1 MAQDQLEYGKD
12 YKFISNP
19 LNPHLYELR
28 VKDQYGD
35 FEGVNLF
42 FKLATHEP
50 KSYENIN
57 LSFDNPN
64 GLGNFNGL
72 IIEPATTDTIVEIDL
87 SSNMRIQEL
96 KENKALTLLVKNS
109 LQINRADNLLI
120 AYNQEDRVVIDK
132 FYVNLVDNFMLL
144 NYQPTNE
151 QRVSLH
157 MAHNSAISLHNET
170 KNFEALMFNETGE
183 VKLNLDLYGSK
194 KEKRPIRS
202 IYLTNDKFAC
212 VDKKTKEVSLEL
224 TGSDSISLHNC
235 EIECGNEKS
244 VITGNIGKLDLKKIL
259 LQVRGSLTINANE
272 VSLRHD
278 NNQASAIYR
287 VHEFKTTGDNTIN
300 AKVLRSI
307 SQSVRLEN
315 CNINMPDGELEF
327 NNKKGEGLVDLREF
341 ICDDSSVRGLAMTI
355 FLSRNSSFIAN
366 SSMDN
371 APMPLMSGKILESII
386 FNCIAG
392 DNQIS
397 NGIAELNIYN
407 KSEAIKNSKKFEG
420 ATFEPLSITWITAKS
435 DYPIDV
441 LFKNCLFKGQKNDIE
456 LEHLNFKA
464 ISSEFN
470 DTYIEARGKLGKN
483 DEAKMGNLSL
493 ENSIFSGH
501 NEIYAIE
508 DSKISSSTIKD
519 TVLSGV
525 SLVENSSMDKFK
537 SMKDV
542 YRDFDSAAKSSEP
555 APKEVGVVNNEI
567 EAL

>member
-1 MAQDQLEYGKD
+1 MAEDYLEYGKD
-12 YKFISNP
+12 YNFTSNP
-19 LNPHLYELR
+19 LNPHLYEIKVR
-28 VKDQYGD
+28 DQYGE
-35 FEGVNLF
+35 FQGVNLF

-57 LSFDNPN
+57 LSFDDPN

-87 SSNMRIQEL
+87 SSNMRIKEL
-96 KENKALTLLVKNS
+96 KENKPLTLLVKDS
-109 LQINRADNLLI
+109 IRLNRVDNLLI
-120 AYNQEDRVVIDK
+120 AYNQEDRVIVDR
-132 FYVNLVDNFMLL
+132 FYANIVDNFMLL
-144 NYQPTNE
+144 NHKPTND
-151 QRVSLH
+151 QRISVH
-157 MAHNSAISLHNET
+157 MAHNSTISLHNET
-170 KNFEALMFNETGE
+170 KSFETVMFNETGE
-183 VKLNLDLYGSK
+183 VKLTLDLYGSK
-194 KEKRPIRS
+194 KENKPVDS
-202 IYLTNDKFAC
+202 IFLRNDRFAC
-212 VDKKTKEVSLEL
+212 VDKSAEVVSLEL

-315 CNINMPDGELEF
+315 CNINMPNGELEF
-327 NNKKGEGLVDLREF
+327 NNKKGEGLVDLRDF

-397 NGIAELNIYN
+397 KGIAELNIYN

-501 NEIYAIE
+501 NEICAIE

-519 TVLSGV
+519 TFLSGV

-542 YRDFDSAAKSSEP
+542 YKDFNSDVKIEP
-555 APKEVGVVNNEI
+555 APKKVGVVNNEI

>member
-1 MAQDQLEYGKD
+1 MAEDYLEYGKD
-12 YKFISNP
+12 YNFTSNP
-19 LNPHLYELR
+19 LNPHLYEIKVR
-28 VKDQYGD
+28 DQYGE
-35 FEGVNLF
+35 FQGVNLF

-87 SSNMRIQEL
+87 SSKMRIQEL

-109 LQINRADNLLI
+109 IQINRADNLLI

-170 KNFEALMFNETGE
+170 KNFEALMFNETGQ

-194 KEKRPIRS
+194 KDNKAIETIFLDDDRFS
-202 IYLTNDKFAC
+202 C
-212 VDKKTKEVSLEL
+212 VDKSAKNISLEL

-235 EIECGNEKS
+235 EIECGNERS
-244 VITGNIGKLDLKKIL
+244 VISGNIGKLDLRKIL

-315 CNINMPDGELEF
+315 CNINMPNGELEF
-327 NNKKGEGLVDLREF
+327 NNKKGEGLVDLRDF

-397 NGIAELNIYN
+397 KGIAELNIYN

-435 DYPIDV
+435 DYPIDI

-456 LEHLNFKA
+456 LENTNLKA

-470 DTYIEARGKLGKN
+470 DTYIETRGKPDKD
-483 DEAKMGNLSL
+483 DETKRGNLLL
-493 ENSIFSGH
+493 ENSILSGH
-501 NEIYAIE
+501 NEICAIE

-542 YRDFDSAAKSSEP
+542 YRDFNSDVKIEP
-555 APKEVGVVNNEI
+555 APKEVGVINNEI

>member
-1 MAQDQLEYGKD
+1 MAEDYLEYGKD
-12 YKFISNP
+12 YNFTSNP
-19 LNPHLYELR
+19 LNPHLYEIKVR
-28 VKDQYGD
+28 DQYGE
-35 FEGVNLF
+35 FQGVNLF

-72 IIEPATTDTIVEIDL
+72 VIEPATTDTIVEIDL
-87 SSNMRIQEL
+87 SSNMRIKEL
-96 KENKALTLLVKNS
+96 KENKPLTLLVKDS
-109 LQINRADNLLI
+109 IRLNRVDNLLI
-120 AYNQEDRVVIDK
+120 AYNQEDRVIVDR
-132 FYVNLVDNFMLL
+132 FYANIVDNFMLL
-144 NYQPTNE
+144 NHKPTND
-151 QRVSLH
+151 QRISIH
-157 MAHNSAISLHNET
+157 MAHNSTISLHNET
-170 KNFEALMFNETGE
+170 KSFETVMFNETGE
-183 VKLNLDLYGSK
+183 VKLTLDLYGSK
-194 KEKRPIRS
+194 KENKPVDS
-202 IYLTNDKFAC
+202 IFLRNDRFAC
-212 VDKKTKEVSLEL
+212 VDKRTKEVSLEL
-224 TGSDSISLHNC
+224 TGSDSISLHGC
-235 EIECGNEKS
+235 EIECGNERS
-244 VITGNIGKLDLKKIL
+244 VISGNIGKLDLKKIL
-259 LQVRGSLTINANE
+259 LTIRGSLTINANE

-327 NNKKGEGLVDLREF
+327 NNKKGEGLVQLNNF
-341 ICDDSSVRGLAMTI
+341 ICNDSSTRGLAMTDFYSKDI
-355 FLSRNSSFIAN
+355 SFITNSSV
-366 SSMDN
+366 DN

-456 LEHLNFKA
+456 LEHLNFKT

-501 NEIYAIE
+501 NEICAIE

-542 YRDFDSAAKSSEP
+542 YKDFNSDVKIEP
-555 APKEVGVVNNEI
+555 APKEVGVINNEI

>member
-1 MAQDQLEYGKD
+1 MAEDYLEYGKD
-12 YKFISNP
+12 YNFTSNP
-19 LNPHLYELR
+19 LNPHLYEIKVR
-28 VKDQYGD
+28 DQYGE
-35 FEGVNLF
+35 FQGVNLF

-87 SSNMRIQEL
+87 SSNMRIKEL
-96 KENKALTLLVKNS
+96 KENKPLTLLVKNS
-109 LQINRADNLLI
+109 IRLNRVDNLLI
-120 AYNQEDRVVIDK
+120 AYNQEDRVIVDR
-132 FYVNLVDNFMLL
+132 FYANIVDNFMLL
-144 NYQPTNE
+144 NHKPTND
-151 QRVSLH
+151 QRISVH
-157 MAHNSAISLHNET
+157 MAHNSTISLHNET
-170 KNFEALMFNETGE
+170 KSFETVMFNETGE
-183 VKLNLDLYGSK
+183 VKLTLDLYGSK
-194 KEKRPIRS
+194 KENKPVDS
-202 IYLTNDKFAC
+202 IFLRNDRFSC
-212 VDKKTKEVSLEL
+212 VDKSAKNISLEL

-315 CNINMPDGELEF
+315 CNINMPNGELEF
-327 NNKKGEGLVDLREF
+327 NNKKGEGLVDLRDF

-441 LFKNCLFKGQKNDIE
+441 LFKNCLFKGQKNEIE
-456 LEHLNFKA
+456 LENTNIKA

-470 DTYIEARGKLGKN
+470 DTFIETKGRPDKN
-483 DEAKMGNLSL
+483 NEAKMGNLLL

-501 NEIYAIE
+501 NEICAIE

-519 TVLSGV
+519 TVLGGV

-537 SMKDV
+537 TMKDV
-542 YRDFDSAAKSSEP
+542 YRDFNSDVKIEP
-555 APKEVGVVNNEI
+555 APKEVGVINNEI
-567 EAL
+567 EVL

>member
-1 MAQDQLEYGKD
+1 MAEDYLEYGKD
-12 YKFISNP
+12 YNFTSNP
-19 LNPHLYELR
+19 LNPHLYEIKVR
-28 VKDQYGD
+28 DQYGE
-35 FEGVNLF
+35 FQGVNLF

-87 SSNMRIQEL
+87 SSNMRIKEL
-96 KENKALTLLVKNS
+96 KENKPLTLLVKDS
-109 LQINRADNLLI
+109 IRLNRVDNLLI
-120 AYNQEDRVVIDK
+120 AYNQEDRVIVDR
-132 FYVNLVDNFMLL
+132 FYANIVDNFMLL
-144 NYQPTNE
+144 NHKPTND
-151 QRVSLH
+151 QRISIH
-157 MAHNSAISLHNET
+157 MAHNSTISLHNET
-170 KNFEALMFNETGE
+170 KSFETVMFNETGE
-183 VKLNLDLYGSK
+183 VKLTLDLYGSK
-194 KEKRPIRS
+194 KENKPVDS
-202 IYLTNDKFAC
+202 IFLRNDRFAC
-212 VDKKTKEVSLEL
+212 VDKRAKEVSLEL
-224 TGSDSISLHNC
+224 TGSDSISLHGC
-235 EIECGNEKS
+235 EIECGNERS
-244 VITGNIGKLDLKKIL
+244 VISGNIGKLDLKKIL

-300 AKVLRSI
+300 AKILRSI
-307 SQSVRLEN
+307 SQSIRLEN
-315 CNINMPDGELEF
+315 CNINMPNGELEF
-327 NNKKGEGLVDLREF
+327 NNKKGEGLVDLRDF

-501 NEIYAIE
+501 NEICAIE

-519 TVLSGV
+519 TFLSGV

-542 YRDFDSAAKSSEP
+542 YKDFNSDVKIEP

>member
-1 MAQDQLEYGKD
+1 MAQDFLEYGKD
-12 YKFISNP
+12 YKFTSNP

-28 VKDQYGD
+28 VKDQYGN

-72 IIEPATTDTIVEIDL
+72 VIEPATTDTIVEIDL
-87 SSNMRIQEL
+87 NSNIRIKEL
-96 KENKALTLLVKNS
+96 KENKALTLLVKDS
-109 LQINRADNLLI
+109 IRLNRVDNLLI
-120 AYNQEDRVVIDK
+120 AYNQEDRVIVDR
-132 FYVNLVDNFMLL
+132 FYANIVDNFMLL
-144 NYQPTNE
+144 NHKPTND

-157 MAHNSAISLHNET
+157 MAHNSTISLHNET
-170 KNFEALMFNETGE
+170 KSFETVMFNETGE
-183 VKLNLDLYGSK
+183 VKLTLDLYGSK
-194 KEKRPIRS
+194 KENKPVDS
-202 IYLTNDKFAC
+202 IFLRNDRFAC
-212 VDKKTKEVSLEL
+212 VDKRTKEVSLEL
-224 TGSDSISLHNC
+224 TGSDSISLHGC
-235 EIECGNEKS
+235 EIECDNERS
-244 VITGNIGKLDLKKIL
+244 VISGNIGKLDLKKIL
-259 LQVRGSLTINANE
+259 LTIRGSLTINANE

-278 NNQASAIYR
+278 NDQANAIYR

-300 AKVLRSI
+300 AKVLRLI

-315 CNINMPDGELEF
+315 CNINMPNGELEF
-327 NNKKGEGLVDLREF
+327 NNKKGEGLVDLRDF

-470 DTYIEARGKLGKN
+470 DTYIEARGKPDKN
-483 DEAKMGNLSL
+483 DETKMGNLLS

-501 NEIYAIE
+501 NEIYAIK

-555 APKEVGVVNNEI
+555 VPKEVGVINNEI
-567 EAL
+567 EVL

>member
-1 MAQDQLEYGKD
+1 MAQDFLEYGKD
-12 YKFISNP
+12 YKFTSNP

-28 VKDQYGD
+28 VKDQYGN

-57 LSFDNPN
+57 LRLDNPN
-64 GLGNFNGL
+64 VLGNFNGL
-72 IIEPATTDTIVEIDL
+72 IIEPATTDTIIEIDL
-87 SSNMRIQEL
+87 SSNMRIKEL
-96 KENKALTLLVKNS
+96 KENKALTLLVKDS
-109 LQINRADNLLI
+109 LQINRVDNLLI
-120 AYNQEDRVVIDK
+120 AYNQEDKVIVDK
-132 FYVNLVDNFMLL
+132 FFANIVDNFLLL
-144 NYQPTNE
+144 NHKLTNE
-151 QRVSLH
+151 QRVSLS
-157 MAHNSAISLHNET
+157 MAHNSTISLHNET
-170 KNFEALMFNETGE
+170 KSFKAVMFNETGE

-194 KEKRPIRS
+194 KENKPIDS
-202 IYLTNDKFAC
+202 IFLVNDKFAC
-212 VDKKTKEVSLEL
+212 VDKRTKEVSLEL
-224 TGSDSISLHNC
+224 TGSDSISLDGC
-235 EIECGNEKS
+235 EIECGNERS
-244 VITGNIGKLDLKKIL
+244 VISGNIGKLDLKRIL
-259 LQVRGSLTINANE
+259 LQIRDSLTINANE

-278 NNQASAIYR
+278 NNQASAVYR

-307 SQSVRLEN
+307 SQSIRLEN
-315 CNINMPDGELEF
+315 CNINMPNGELEF
-327 NNKKGEGLVDLREF
+327 NNKKGEGLVDLRDF

-355 FLSRNSSFIAN
+355 FLSHNSSFIAN

-397 NGIAELNIYN
+397 NGMAELNIYN

-441 LFKNCLFKGQKNDIE
+441 LFKNCLFKGQKNDME

-501 NEIYAIE
+501 NEICAIE
-508 DSKISSSTIKD
+508 DSKISSSIIKD
-519 TVLSGV
+519 TTLCEV
-525 SLVENSSMDKFK
+525 SIVENSSMDKFK

-542 YRDFDSAAKSSEP
+542 YRDFNSDVKIEP
-555 APKEVGVVNNEI
+555 APKEVGVINNEI
-567 EAL
+567 EVLW

>member
-1 MAQDQLEYGKD
+1 MAQDFLEYGKD
-12 YKFISNP
+12 YKFTSNP

-28 VKDQYGD
+28 VKDQYGN

-57 LSFDNPN
+57 LRLDNPN

-72 IIEPATTDTIVEIDL
+72 VIEPATTDTIVEIDL
-87 SSNMRIQEL
+87 SSKMRIQEL
-96 KENKALTLLVKNS
+96 KENKKLTLIVKNS
-109 LQINRADNLLI
+109 IHLNQVDNLLL
-120 AYNQEDRVVIDK
+120 AYNQEEKVIVDK
-132 FYVNLVDNFMLL
+132 FYASKVDNFTLL
-144 NYQPTNE
+144 NHKPTNN
-151 QRVSLH
+151 QKISLT
-157 MAHNSAISLHNET
+157 MAHNSLISLYNEA
-170 KNFEALMFNETGE
+170 KSFEALMFNETGG
-183 VKLNLDLYGSK
+183 VKLTLDLYGSK
-194 KEKRPIRS
+194 KENRAIDT
-202 IYLTNDKFAC
+202 IFLADDKFSC
-212 VDKKTKEVSLEL
+212 VDKSAKVVSLEL

-259 LQVRGSLTINANE
+259 LQVRGSLTINTNE

-287 VHEFKTTGDNTIN
+287 VHEFKTTGDNIIN
-300 AKVLRSI
+300 AKILRSI

-315 CNINMPDGELEF
+315 CNINMPNGELEL
-327 NNKKGEGLVDLREF
+327 NDKKGEGIVELRNF
-341 ICDDSSVRGLAMTI
+341 ICNDSSARGLAMTN
-355 FLSRNSSFIAN
+355 FYSNNDSFIADQ
-366 SSMDN
+366 SVDKT
-371 APMPLMSGKILESII
+371 PMPLISGNIRQAIL
-386 FNCIAG
+386 FNCIIG

-397 NGIAELNIYN
+397 KGAAELNFLHNGGI
-407 KSEAIKNSKKFEG
+407 IKNSKKFEG
-420 ATFEPLSITWITAKS
+420 VTFEPLSIVQVVTNSA
-435 DYPIDV
+435 YPV
-441 LFKNCLFKGQKNDIE
+441 ETLFKNCLFKGQKNEIE
-456 LEHLNFKA
+456 LENTNIKA

-470 DTYIEARGKLGKN
+470 DTYIETKGKPDKN
-483 DEAKMGNLSL
+483 NEAKMGNLLL

-542 YRDFDSAAKSSEP
+542 YRDFNSDVKIEP

-567 EAL
+567 ETL

>member
-1 MAQDQLEYGKD
+1 MAEDYLEYGKD
-12 YKFISNP
+12 YNFTSNP
-19 LNPHLYELR
+19 LNPHLYEIKVR
-28 VKDQYGD
+28 DQYGE
-35 FEGVNLF
+35 FQGVNLF

-50 KSYENIN
+50 KSYENIYFR
-57 LSFDNPN
+57 FDNPN

-72 IIEPATTDTIVEIDL
+72 IIEPATTDTIIEIDL
-87 SSNMRIQEL
+87 SSKMCIQEL
-96 KENKALTLLVKNS
+96 KENKNLTLVVKNS
-109 LQINRADNLLI
+109 LYVNRVDNLLI
-120 AYNQEDRVVIDK
+120 AYNQGDRVIVDK
-132 FYVNLVDNFMLL
+132 FYASSVDNFMLL
-144 NYQPTNE
+144 NYQPINE
-151 QRVSLH
+151 QRVSLS
-157 MAHNSAISLHNET
+157 MAHNSAVSLYNET
-170 KNFEALMFNETGE
+170 RDFEAVMFNETGQ
-183 VKLNLDLYGSK
+183 VKLNLDIYGSK
-194 KEKRPIRS
+194 KDNRAIES
-202 IYLTNDKFAC
+202 IFLGGDKFSC
-212 VDKKTKEVSLEL
+212 VNKSVKVVNLEL
-224 TGSDSISLHNC
+224 TGSESISLDSC
-235 EIECGNEKS
+235 EIECGTEKS
-244 VITGNIGKLDLKKIL
+244 VISGNIGKLDLKKIL
-259 LQVRGSLTINANE
+259 LQIRGSLTINANE
-272 VSLRHD
+272 VSLRHET
-278 NNQASAIYR
+278 NMGAAIYR

-315 CNINMPDGELEF
+315 CNINMPNGELEF
-327 NNKKGEGLVDLREF
+327 NNKKGEGLVDLRDF

-470 DTYIEARGKLGKN
+470 DTYIKACIIPSKIDGIN
-483 DEAKMGNLSL
+483 MPNLFL

-501 NEIYAIE
+501 NEAYIKE

-542 YRDFDSAAKSSEP
+542 YKDFNSDVKIEP
-555 APKEVGVVNNEI
+555 APKEVGVINNEI
-567 EAL
+567 EVL

>member
-1 MAQDQLEYGKD
+1 MAEDYLEYGKD
-12 YKFISNP
+12 YNFTSNP
-19 LNPHLYELR
+19 LNPYLYELR
-28 VKDQYGD
+28 VKDQYGN

-87 SSNMRIQEL
+87 SSNMRIKEL
-96 KENKALTLLVKNS
+96 KENKPLTLLVKNS
-109 LQINRADNLLI
+109 IRLNRVDNLLI
-120 AYNQEDRVVIDK
+120 AYNQEDRVIVDR
-132 FYVNLVDNFMLL
+132 FYANIVDNFMLL
-144 NYQPTNE
+144 NHKPTND
-151 QRVSLH
+151 QRISVH
-157 MAHNSAISLHNET
+157 MAHNSTISLHNET
-170 KNFEALMFNETGE
+170 KSFETVMFNETGE
-183 VKLNLDLYGSK
+183 VKLTLDLYGSK
-194 KEKRPIRS
+194 KENKPVDS
-202 IYLTNDKFAC
+202 IFLRNDRFSC
-212 VDKKTKEVSLEL
+212 VDKSAKNISLEL

-315 CNINMPDGELEF
+315 CNINMPNGELEF
-327 NNKKGEGLVDLREF
+327 NNKKGEGIVDLKDF
-341 ICDDSSVRGLAMTI
+341 ICDDSSARGLAMTI

-441 LFKNCLFKGQKNDIE
+441 LFKNCLFKGQKSDIE

-470 DTYIEARGKLGKN
+470 DTYIKASIIPSKIDGIE
-483 DEAKMGNLSL
+483 MPNLLL

-501 NEIYAIE
+501 NEAYIKE

-542 YRDFDSAAKSSEP
+542 YRDFNSDVKIEP

>member
-12 YKFISNP
+12 YKFTSNP
-19 LNPHLYELR
+19 LNPYLYELR
-28 VKDQYGD
+28 VKDQYGN

-87 SSNMRIQEL
+87 SSNMRIKEL
-96 KENKALTLLVKNS
+96 KENKPLTLLVKDS
-109 LQINRADNLLI
+109 IRLNRVDNLLI
-120 AYNQEDRVVIDK
+120 AYNQEDRVIVDR
-132 FYVNLVDNFMLL
+132 FYANIVDNFMLL
-144 NYQPTNE
+144 NHKPTND
-151 QRVSLH
+151 QRISVH
-157 MAHNSAISLHNET
+157 MAHNSTISLHNET
-170 KNFEALMFNETGE
+170 KSFETVMFNETGE
-183 VKLNLDLYGSK
+183 VKLTLDLYGSK
-194 KEKRPIRS
+194 KENKPVDS
-202 IYLTNDKFAC
+202 IFLRNDRFAC
-212 VDKKTKEVSLEL
+212 VDKRAKEVSLEL
-224 TGSDSISLHNC
+224 TGSDSISLHGC

-244 VITGNIGKLDLKKIL
+244 VITGNIDKLDLKKIL
-259 LQVRGSLTINANE
+259 LQIRGSLTINANE

-278 NNQASAIYR
+278 NNQANAIYR
-287 VHEFKTTGDNTIN
+287 VHEFKTIGDNTIN

-307 SQSVRLEN
+307 SQSIRLEN
-315 CNINMPDGELEF
+315 CNINMPNGELEF
-327 NNKKGEGLVDLREF
+327 NNKKGEGLVDLRDF

-501 NEIYAIE
+501 NEICAIE

-519 TVLSGV
+519 TFLSGV

-542 YRDFDSAAKSSEP
+542 YKDFNSDVKIEP
-555 APKEVGVVNNEI
+555 APKEVGVINNEI
-567 EAL
+567 EVL

>member
-1 MAQDQLEYGKD
+1 MAEDYLEYGKD
-12 YKFISNP
+12 YNFTSNP
-19 LNPHLYELR
+19 LNPHLYEIKVR
-28 VKDQYGD
+28 DQYGE
-35 FEGVNLF
+35 FQGVNLF

-64 GLGNFNGL
+64 LLGNFNGL

-87 SSNMRIQEL
+87 SSNMRIKEL
-96 KENKALTLLVKNS
+96 KENKPLTLLVKDS
-109 LQINRADNLLI
+109 IRLNRVDNLLI
-120 AYNQEDRVVIDK
+120 AYNQEDRVIVDR
-132 FYVNLVDNFMLL
+132 FYANIVDNFMLL
-144 NYQPTNE
+144 NHKPTNE

-157 MAHNSAISLHNET
+157 MAHNSAISLHNEA
-170 KNFEALMFNETGE
+170 KDFEAVMFNETGQ

-194 KEKRPIRS
+194 KENRAIET
-202 IYLTNDKFAC
+202 IFLADDKFSC
-212 VDKKTKEVSLEL
+212 VDKSAKVVSLEL

-315 CNINMPDGELEF
+315 CNINMPNGELEF
-327 NNKKGEGLVDLREF
+327 NSKKGEGLVDLRDF

-407 KSEAIKNSKKFEG
+407 KSESIKNSKKFEG

-464 ISSEFN
+464 INSELN
-470 DTYIEARGKLGKN
+470 NTYIKATIIPSKIDGIEMPSL
-483 DEAKMGNLSL
+483 LL

-501 NEIYAIE
+501 NEAYIKE

-542 YRDFDSAAKSSEP
+542 YKDFNSDVKIEP
-555 APKEVGVVNNEI
+555 APKEVGVINNEI

>member
-1 MAQDQLEYGKD
+1 MAQDFLDYGKD
-12 YKFISNP
+12 YKFTSNP

-28 VKDQYGD
+28 VKDQYGN

-72 IIEPATTDTIVEIDL
+72 VIEPATTDTIVEIDL
-87 SSNMRIQEL
+87 SSKMRIQEL

-170 KNFEALMFNETGE
+170 KNFEALMFNETGQ

-194 KEKRPIRS
+194 KDNRAIES
-202 IYLTNDKFAC
+202 IFLDDDRFSCIDKSAK
-212 VDKKTKEVSLEL
+212 VVNLEL

-272 VSLRHD
+272 VSLRHET
-278 NNQASAIYR
+278 NMGATMYR
-287 VHEFKTTGDNTIN
+287 VHELKSVGDNTIN
-300 AKVLRSI
+300 ARVLRSI
-307 SQSVRLEN
+307 SQSIRLEN

-327 NNKKGEGLVDLREF
+327 NNKKGEGLVDLRDF

-456 LEHLNFKA
+456 LDRLNFKA

-470 DTYIEARGKLGKN
+470 DTYIKACIIPSKIDGIN
-483 DEAKMGNLSL
+483 MPNLLL

-501 NEIYAIE
+501 NEICAIE

-519 TVLSGV
+519 TFLSGV

-542 YRDFDSAAKSSEP
+542 YKDFNSDVKIEP
-555 APKEVGVVNNEI
+555 APEEVGVINNEI
-567 EAL
+567 EVL

>member
-1 MAQDQLEYGKD
+1 MAQDFLEYGKD
-12 YKFISNP
+12 YKFTSNP

-28 VKDQYGD
+28 VKDQYGN

-72 IIEPATTDTIVEIDL
+72 VIEPATTDTIVEIDL
-87 SSNMRIQEL
+87 NSNIRIKEL
-96 KENKALTLLVKNS
+96 KENKPLTLLVKDS
-109 LQINRADNLLI
+109 IRLNRVDNLLI
-120 AYNQEDRVVIDK
+120 AYNQEDRVIVDR
-132 FYVNLVDNFMLL
+132 FYANIVDNFMLL
-144 NYQPTNE
+144 NHKPTND
-151 QRVSLH
+151 QRISIH
-157 MAHNSAISLHNET
+157 MAHNSTISLHNET
-170 KNFEALMFNETGE
+170 KSFETVMFNETGE
-183 VKLNLDLYGSK
+183 VKLTLDLYGSK
-194 KEKRPIRS
+194 KENKPVDS
-202 IYLTNDKFAC
+202 IFLRNDRFAC
-212 VDKKTKEVSLEL
+212 VDKRTKEVSLEL
-224 TGSDSISLHNC
+224 TGSESISLDSC
-235 EIECGNEKS
+235 EIECGTEKS
-244 VITGNIGKLDLKKIL
+244 VISGNIGKLDLKKIL
-259 LQVRGSLTINANE
+259 LQIRGSLTINASE

-278 NNQASAIYR
+278 NDQANAIYR

-300 AKVLRSI
+300 AKGLRSI

-315 CNINMPDGELEF
+315 CNINMPNGELEF
-327 NNKKGEGLVDLREF
+327 NNKKGEGLVDLRDF

-519 TVLSGV
+519 TFLSGV

-542 YRDFDSAAKSSEP
+542 YRDFNSDIKVEP

>member
-1 MAQDQLEYGKD
+1 MAQDFLEYGKD
-12 YKFISNP
+12 YKFTSNP

-28 VKDQYGD
+28 VKDQYGN

-72 IIEPATTDTIVEIDL
+72 VIEPATTDTIVEIDL
-87 SSNMRIQEL
+87 SSKMRIQEL

-170 KNFEALMFNETGE
+170 KNFEALMFNETGQ

-194 KEKRPIRS
+194 KDNRAIES
-202 IYLTNDKFAC
+202 IFLDDDRFSCIDKSAK
-212 VDKKTKEVSLEL
+212 VVNLEL

-272 VSLRHD
+272 VSLRHET
-278 NNQASAIYR
+278 NMGATMYR
-287 VHEFKTTGDNTIN
+287 VHELKSVGDNTIN
-300 AKVLRSI
+300 ARVLRSI
-307 SQSVRLEN
+307 SQSIRLEN

-327 NNKKGEGLVDLREF
+327 NNKKGEGLVDLRDF

-456 LEHLNFKA
+456 LDRLNFKA

-470 DTYIEARGKLGKN
+470 DTYIKACIIPSKIDGIN
-483 DEAKMGNLSL
+483 MPNLLL

-501 NEIYAIE
+501 NEICAIE

-519 TVLSGV
+519 TFLSGV

-542 YRDFDSAAKSSEP
+542 YKDFNSDVKIEP
-555 APKEVGVVNNEI
+555 APEEVGVINNEI
-567 EAL
+567 EVL

>member
-1 MAQDQLEYGKD
+1 MAQDYLEYGKD
-12 YKFISNP
+12 YKFTSNP
-19 LNPHLYELR
+19 LNPYLYELR
-28 VKDQYGD
+28 VKDQYGN

-87 SSNMRIQEL
+87 SSNMRIKEL
-96 KENKALTLLVKNS
+96 KENKPLTLLVKDS
-109 LQINRADNLLI
+109 IRLNRVDNLLI
-120 AYNQEDRVVIDK
+120 AYNQEGRVIVDR
-132 FYVNLVDNFMLL
+132 FYANIVDNFMLL
-144 NYQPTNE
+144 NHKPTND
-151 QRVSLH
+151 QRISIH
-157 MAHNSAISLHNET
+157 MAHNSTISLHNET
-170 KNFEALMFNETGE
+170 KSFETVMFNETGE
-183 VKLNLDLYGSK
+183 VKLTLDLYGSK
-194 KEKRPIRS
+194 KENRPVDSIFLRNDRFSCIDKR
-202 IYLTNDKFAC
+202 
-212 VDKKTKEVSLEL
+212 TKEVSLEL
-224 TGSDSISLHNC
+224 TGSDSISLYGC
-235 EIECGNEKS
+235 EVECGNERS
-244 VITGNIGKLDLKKIL
+244 VISGNIGKLDLRKIL

-287 VHEFKTTGDNTIN
+287 VHEFKTTGDNIIN

-315 CNINMPDGELEF
+315 CNINMPNGELEF
-327 NNKKGEGLVDLREF
+327 NNKKSEGIVDLKDF

-397 NGIAELNIYN
+397 KGIAELNIYN

-470 DTYIEARGKLGKN
+470 DTYIKATIIPSKIDGIE
-483 DEAKMGNLSL
+483 MPNLLL

-501 NEIYAIE
+501 NEAYIKE

-537 SMKDV
+537 SMKDA
-542 YRDFDSAAKSSEP
+542 YKDFNSDVKIEP
-555 APKEVGVVNNEI
+555 APKEVGVINNEI
-567 EAL
+567 EVL

>member
-1 MAQDQLEYGKD
+1 MAEDYLEYGKD
-12 YKFISNP
+12 YNFTSNP
-19 LNPHLYELR
+19 LNPHLYEIKVR
-28 VKDQYGD
+28 DQYGE
-35 FEGVNLF
+35 FQGVNLF

-87 SSNMRIQEL
+87 SSNMRIKEL
-96 KENKALTLLVKNS
+96 KENKPLTLLVKNS
-109 LQINRADNLLI
+109 IRLNRVDNLLI
-120 AYNQEDRVVIDK
+120 AYNQEEKVIVDR
-132 FYVNLVDNFMLL
+132 FYANIVDNFMLL
-144 NYQPTNE
+144 NHKPTND
-151 QRVSLH
+151 QRISVH
-157 MAHNSAISLHNET
+157 MAHNSTISLHNET
-170 KNFEALMFNETGE
+170 KSFETVMFNETGE
-183 VKLNLDLYGSK
+183 VKLTLDLYGSK
-194 KEKRPIRS
+194 KENKPVDS
-202 IYLTNDKFAC
+202 IFLRNDRFAC
-212 VDKKTKEVSLEL
+212 VDKRAKEVSLEL

-315 CNINMPDGELEF
+315 CNINMPNGELEF
-327 NNKKGEGLVDLREF
+327 NNKKGEGLVDLRDF

-456 LEHLNFKA
+456 LNHLNFKA

-501 NEIYAIE
+501 NEICAIE

-542 YRDFDSAAKSSEP
+542 YRDLNSDVKIEP
-555 APKEVGVVNNEI
+555 APKEVGVINNEI
-567 EAL
+567 EVL

>member
-1 MAQDQLEYGKD
+1 MAEDYLEYGKD
-12 YKFISNP
+12 YNFTSNP
-19 LNPHLYELR
+19 LNPHLYEIKVR
-28 VKDQYGD
+28 DQYGE
-35 FEGVNLF
+35 FQGVNLF

-87 SSNMRIQEL
+87 SSNMRIKEL
-96 KENKALTLLVKNS
+96 KENKPLTLLVKNS
-109 LQINRADNLLI
+109 IRLNRVDNLLI
-120 AYNQEDRVVIDK
+120 AYNQEDRVIVDR
-132 FYVNLVDNFMLL
+132 FYANIVDNFMLL
-144 NYQPTNE
+144 NHKPTND

-170 KNFEALMFNETGE
+170 KSFETVMFNETGE
-183 VKLNLDLYGSK
+183 VKLTLDLYGSK
-194 KEKRPIRS
+194 KENKPVDS
-202 IYLTNDKFAC
+202 IFLRNDRFSC
-212 VDKKTKEVSLEL
+212 VDKSAKNISLEL

-315 CNINMPDGELEF
+315 CNINMPNGELEF
-327 NNKKGEGLVDLREF
+327 NNKKGEGLVDLRDF

-392 DNQIS
+392 DNQVS
-397 NGIAELNIYN
+397 KGIAELNIYN
-407 KSEAIKNSKKFEG
+407 KSEAIENSKKFEG

-501 NEIYAIE
+501 NEICAIE

-542 YRDFDSAAKSSEP
+542 YKDFNSDVKIEP

-567 EAL
+567 EVL

>member
-1 MAQDQLEYGKD
+1 MAQDFLEYGKD
-12 YKFISNP
+12 YKFTSKP
-19 LNPHLYELR
+19 LNPHLYEIKVR
-28 VKDQYGD
+28 DQYGE
-35 FEGVNLF
+35 FQGVNLF

-72 IIEPATTDTIVEIDL
+72 VIEPATTDTIVEIDL
-87 SSNMRIQEL
+87 SSNMRIKEL
-96 KENKALTLLVKNS
+96 KENKPLTLLVKDS
-109 LQINRADNLLI
+109 IRLNRVDNLLI
-120 AYNQEDRVVIDK
+120 AYNQEDRVIVDR
-132 FYVNLVDNFMLL
+132 FYANIVDNFMLL
-144 NYQPTNE
+144 NHKPTND
-151 QRVSLH
+151 QRISVH
-157 MAHNSAISLHNET
+157 MAHNSTISLHNET
-170 KNFEALMFNETGE
+170 KSFETVMFNETGE
-183 VKLNLDLYGSK
+183 VKLTLDLYGSK
-194 KEKRPIRS
+194 KENKPVDS
-202 IYLTNDKFAC
+202 IFLRNDRFSC
-212 VDKKTKEVSLEL
+212 VDKSAKNISLEL

-315 CNINMPDGELEF
+315 CNINMPNGELEF
-327 NNKKGEGLVDLREF
+327 NNKKGEGLVDLRDF

-441 LFKNCLFKGQKNDIE
+441 LFKNCLFKGQKNEME
-456 LEHLNFKA
+456 LNHLNFKA

-470 DTYIEARGKLGKN
+470 DTYIEARGKPDKN
-483 DEAKMGNLSL
+483 DETKMGNLLS

-501 NEIYAIE
+501 NEIYAIK

-555 APKEVGVVNNEI
+555 VPKEVGVINNEI
-567 EAL
+567 EVL

>member
-1 MAQDQLEYGKD
+1 MAEDYLEYGKD
-12 YKFISNP
+12 YNFTSNP
-19 LNPHLYELR
+19 LNPHLYEIKVR
-28 VKDQYGD
+28 DQYGE
-35 FEGVNLF
+35 FQGVNLF

-87 SSNMRIQEL
+87 SSNMRIKEL
-96 KENKALTLLVKNS
+96 KENKPLTLLVKNS
-109 LQINRADNLLI
+109 IRLNRVDNLLI
-120 AYNQEDRVVIDK
+120 AYNQEDRVIVDR
-132 FYVNLVDNFMLL
+132 FYANIVDNFMLL
-144 NYQPTNE
+144 NHKPTND
-151 QRVSLH
+151 QRISVH
-157 MAHNSAISLHNET
+157 MAHNSTISLHNET
-170 KNFEALMFNETGE
+170 KSFETVMFNETGE
-183 VKLNLDLYGSK
+183 VKLTLDLYGSK
-194 KEKRPIRS
+194 KENKPVDS
-202 IYLTNDKFAC
+202 IFLRNDRFAC
-212 VDKKTKEVSLEL
+212 VDKRAKEVSLEL
-224 TGSDSISLHNC
+224 TGSDSISLHGC

-315 CNINMPDGELEF
+315 CNINMPNGELEF
-327 NNKKGEGLVDLREF
+327 NNKKGEGLVDLRDF
-341 ICDDSSVRGLAMTI
+341 ICDDSSVRGLAMTN
-355 FLSRNSSFIAN
+355 LYLNKVSFIAN
-366 SSMDN
+366 SSVDK
-371 APMPLMSGKILESII
+371 APMPLISGSIRESI
-386 FNCIAG
+386 FSNCVIG

-397 NGIAELNIYN
+397 KGIAELDIHHDGGD
-407 KSEAIKNSKKFEG
+407 IKNSKKFEG
-420 ATFEPLSITWITAKS
+420 VTFDPLSVTWIDTKS
-435 DYPIDV
+435 DYPIDI
-441 LFKNCLFKGQKNDIE
+441 LFKNCLFKGQKNEIE
-456 LEHLNFKA
+456 LENTNIKA

-470 DTYIEARGKLGKN
+470 DTFIETKGRPDKN
-483 DEAKMGNLSL
+483 NEAKIGNLLL

-501 NEIYAIE
+501 NEICAIE

-519 TVLSGV
+519 TVLGGV

-537 SMKDV
+537 TMKDV
-542 YRDFDSAAKSSEP
+542 YKDFNSDVKIEP
-555 APKEVGVVNNEI
+555 APKEVGVINNEI
-567 EAL
+567 EVL

>member
-1 MAQDQLEYGKD
+1 MVQDQLEYGKD
-12 YKFISNP
+12 YKFISKP
-19 LNPHLYELR
+19 LNPYLYELR
-28 VKDQYGD
+28 VKDQYGN

-72 IIEPATTDTIVEIDL
+72 VIEPATTDTIVEIDL
-87 SSNMRIQEL
+87 SSNMRIKEL
-96 KENKALTLLVKNS
+96 KENKPLTLLVKDS
-109 LQINRADNLLI
+109 IRLNRVDNLLI
-120 AYNQEDRVVIDK
+120 AYNQEDRVIVDR
-132 FYVNLVDNFMLL
+132 FYANIVDNFMLL
-144 NYQPTNE
+144 NHKPTND
-151 QRVSLH
+151 QRISVH
-157 MAHNSAISLHNET
+157 MAHNSTISLHNET
-170 KNFEALMFNETGE
+170 KSFETVMFNETGE

-194 KEKRPIRS
+194 KDNKAIETIFLDDDRFS
-202 IYLTNDKFAC
+202 C
-212 VDKKTKEVSLEL
+212 VDKSAKNISLEL

-235 EIECGNEKS
+235 EIECDNEKS

-300 AKVLRSI
+300 AKILRSI
-307 SQSVRLEN
+307 SQSIRLEN
-315 CNINMPDGELEF
+315 CNINMPNGELEF
-327 NNKKGEGLVDLREF
+327 NNKKGEGLVDLRDF

-435 DYPIDV
+435 DYPIDI
-441 LFKNCLFKGQKNDIE
+441 LFKNCLFKGQKNDME
-456 LEHLNFKA
+456 LNHLNFKA

-470 DTYIEARGKLGKN
+470 DTYMKATIIPSKIDGIE
-483 DEAKMGNLSL
+483 MPNLLL

-501 NEIYAIE
+501 NEAYIKE

-542 YRDFDSAAKSSEP
+542 YRDFNSDVKIEP
-555 APKEVGVVNNEI
+555 APKEVGVINNEI
-567 EAL
+567 EVL

>member
-1 MAQDQLEYGKD
+1 MAQDFLEYGKD
-12 YKFISNP
+12 YKFISKP
-19 LNPHLYELR
+19 LNPYLYELR
-28 VKDQYGD
+28 VKDQYGN

-87 SSNMRIQEL
+87 SSNMRIKEL
-96 KENKALTLLVKNS
+96 KENKPLTLLVKDS
-109 LQINRADNLLI
+109 IRLNRVDNLLI
-120 AYNQEDRVVIDK
+120 AYNQEDRVIVDR
-132 FYVNLVDNFMLL
+132 FYANIVDNFMLL
-144 NYQPTNE
+144 NHKPTND
-151 QRVSLH
+151 QRISVH
-157 MAHNSAISLHNET
+157 MAHNSTISLHNET
-170 KNFEALMFNETGE
+170 KSFETVMFNETGE
-183 VKLNLDLYGSK
+183 VKLTLDLYGSK
-194 KEKRPIRS
+194 KENKPVDS
-202 IYLTNDKFAC
+202 IFLRNDRFAC
-212 VDKKTKEVSLEL
+212 VDKRAKEVSLEL
-224 TGSDSISLHNC
+224 TGSDSISLHGC
-235 EIECGNEKS
+235 EIECGNERS
-244 VITGNIGKLDLKKIL
+244 VISGNIGKLDLRKIL
-259 LQVRGSLTINANE
+259 LQIRGSLTINANE

-300 AKVLRSI
+300 AKILRSI

-315 CNINMPDGELEF
+315 CNINMPNGELEF
-327 NNKKGEGLVDLREF
+327 NNKKGEGLVDLRDF

-501 NEIYAIE
+501 NEICAIE

-519 TVLSGV
+519 TVLGGV

-537 SMKDV
+537 TMKDV
-542 YRDFDSAAKSSEP
+542 YKDFNSDVKIEP
-555 APKEVGVVNNEI
+555 APKEVGVINNEI

>member
-1 MAQDQLEYGKD
+1 MAQDFLEYGKD
-12 YKFISNP
+12 YKFTSKP

-28 VKDQYGD
+28 VKDQYGN

-72 IIEPATTDTIVEIDL
+72 VIEPATTDTIVEIDL
-87 SSNMRIQEL
+87 SSKMRIQEL

-170 KNFEALMFNETGE
+170 KSFEALMFNETGE
-183 VKLNLDLYGSK
+183 VKLTLDLYGSK
-194 KEKRPIRS
+194 KENRAIDT
-202 IYLTNDKFAC
+202 IFLADDKFSC
-212 VDKKTKEVSLEL
+212 VDKSAKVVSLEL

-235 EIECGNEKS
+235 EIECGNERS

-259 LQVRGSLTINANE
+259 LQIRGSLTINANE

-278 NNQASAIYR
+278 SNSAGTIYR
-287 VHEFKTTGDNTIN
+287 VHEFKTTGDNIIN
-300 AKVLRSI
+300 AKILRSI

-327 NNKKGEGLVDLREF
+327 NNKKGEGLVDLRDF

-397 NGIAELNIYN
+397 KGIAELNIYN

-470 DTYIEARGKLGKN
+470 DTYIKATIIPSKIDGIE
-483 DEAKMGNLSL
+483 MPNLFL

-501 NEIYAIE
+501 NEAYIKE

-519 TVLSGV
+519 TTLSEV

-542 YRDFDSAAKSSEP
+542 YKDFNSDVKIEP
-555 APKEVGVVNNEI
+555 APKEVGVINNEI
-567 EAL
+567 EVL

>member
-1 MAQDQLEYGKD
+1 MAQDFLEYGKD
-12 YKFISNP
+12 YKFISKP

-28 VKDQYGD
+28 VKDQYGN

-72 IIEPATTDTIVEIDL
+72 VIEPATTDTIVEIDL
-87 SSNMRIQEL
+87 SSKMRIQEL

-170 KNFEALMFNETGE
+170 KNFEALMFNETGG
-183 VKLNLDLYGSK
+183 VKLTLDLYGSK
-194 KEKRPIRS
+194 KENRAIDT
-202 IYLTNDKFAC
+202 IFLADDKFSC
-212 VDKKTKEVSLEL
+212 VDKSVKVVNLEL
-224 TGSDSISLHNC
+224 TGSESISLDNC
-235 EIECGNEKS
+235 EIECGNERS
-244 VITGNIGKLDLKKIL
+244 VISGNIGKLDLKKIL
-259 LQVRGSLTINANE
+259 LQIRGSLTINANE

-278 NNQASAIYR
+278 NNQASAVYR

-300 AKVLRSI
+300 AKVLKSI

-315 CNINMPDGELEF
+315 CNINMPNGELEF
-327 NNKKGEGLVDLREF
+327 NNKKGEGLVDLRDF

-470 DTYIEARGKLGKN
+470 DTYIKASIIPSKIDGIE
-483 DEAKMGNLSL
+483 MPNLLL

-501 NEIYAIE
+501 NEAYIKE

-542 YRDFDSAAKSSEP
+542 YRDFNSDVKIEP
-555 APKEVGVVNNEI
+555 APKEVGVISNEI

>member
-1 MAQDQLEYGKD
+1 MAEDYLEYGKD
-12 YKFISNP
+12 YNFTSNP

-28 VKDQYGD
+28 VKDQYGN

-72 IIEPATTDTIVEIDL
+72 VIEPATTDTIVEIDL
-87 SSNMRIQEL
+87 SSKMRIQEL
-96 KENKALTLLVKNS
+96 KENKKLTLIVKNS
-109 LQINRADNLLI
+109 IHLNQVDNLLL
-120 AYNQEDRVVIDK
+120 AYNQEEKVIVDK
-132 FYVNLVDNFMLL
+132 FYASKVDNFTLL
-144 NYQPTNE
+144 NHQPTNN
-151 QRVSLH
+151 QKISLT
-157 MAHNSAISLHNET
+157 MAHNSLISLYNEA
-170 KNFEALMFNETGE
+170 KSFEALMFNETGG
-183 VKLNLDLYGSK
+183 VKLTLDLYGSK
-194 KEKRPIRS
+194 KENRAIDT
-202 IYLTNDKFAC
+202 IFLADDKFSC
-212 VDKKTKEVSLEL
+212 VDKSAKVVSLEL
-224 TGSDSISLHNC
+224 TGRDSISLDNC
-235 EIECGNEKS
+235 EIECGTERS
-244 VITGNIGKLDLKKIL
+244 VISGNIGKLDLKKIL
-259 LQVRGSLTINANE
+259 LQIRGSLTINANE

-315 CNINMPDGELEF
+315 CNINMPNGELEF
-327 NNKKGEGLVDLREF
+327 NSKKGEGLVDLRDF

-470 DTYIEARGKLGKN
+470 DTYIKASIIPSKIDGIE
-483 DEAKMGNLSL
+483 MPNLLL

-501 NEIYAIE
+501 NEAYIKE

-542 YRDFDSAAKSSEP
+542 YRDFNSDVKIEP

-567 EAL
+567 EVL

>member
-1 MAQDQLEYGKD
+1 MAEDYLEYGKD
-12 YKFISNP
+12 YNFTSNP
-19 LNPHLYELR
+19 LNPHLYEIKVR
-28 VKDQYGD
+28 DQYGE
-35 FEGVNLF
+35 FQGVNLF
-42 FKLATHEP
+42 FKLSTHEP

-87 SSNMRIQEL
+87 SSNMRIKEL
-96 KENKALTLLVKNS
+96 KENKPLTLLVKNS
-109 LQINRADNLLI
+109 IRLNRVDNLLI
-120 AYNQEDRVVIDK
+120 AYNQEDRVIVDR
-132 FYVNLVDNFMLL
+132 FYANIVDNFMLL
-144 NYQPTNE
+144 NHKPTND
-151 QRVSLH
+151 QRISIH
-157 MAHNSAISLHNET
+157 MAHNSTISLHNET
-170 KNFEALMFNETGE
+170 KSFETVMFNETGE
-183 VKLNLDLYGSK
+183 VKLTLDLYGSK
-194 KEKRPIRS
+194 KENKPVDS
-202 IYLTNDKFAC
+202 IFLRNDRFAC
-212 VDKKTKEVSLEL
+212 VDKRTKEVSLEL
-224 TGSDSISLHNC
+224 TGSDSISLHGC
-235 EIECGNEKS
+235 EIECDNERS
-244 VITGNIGKLDLKKIL
+244 VISGNIGKLDLKKIL
-259 LQVRGSLTINANE
+259 LTIRGSLTINANE

-278 NNQASAIYR
+278 NDQANAIYR

-300 AKVLRSI
+300 AKVLKSI

-315 CNINMPDGELEF
+315 CNINMPNGELEF
-327 NNKKGEGLVDLREF
+327 NSKKGEGLVDLRDF

-441 LFKNCLFKGQKNDIE
+441 LFKNCLFKGQKNEIE
-456 LEHLNFKA
+456 LEHTNIKA

-470 DTYIEARGKLGKN
+470 DTFIEARGKPDKN
-483 DEAKMGNLSL
+483 DETKMGNLLL

-501 NEIYAIE
+501 NEICAIE

-519 TVLSGV
+519 TVLGGV

-537 SMKDV
+537 TMKDV
-542 YRDFDSAAKSSEP
+542 YKDFNSDVKIEP
-555 APKEVGVVNNEI
+555 APKEVGVINNEI
-567 EAL
+567 EVL